1 MKWWIL
7 AVAALAAAAW
17 WFTNRRVQRPQPPK
31 LPGAAAEAVRA
42 FDELYASTF
51 LEANPCDADT
61 VLDLTRLRDFVVGA
75 VHARRMTLPND
86 MAADAA
92 HLALAESSEDVMTAQ
107 LEDVRQRCGLGSDPS
122 RLGGWHSGWY
132 RPALNS

>member
-1 MKWWIL
+1 MVYFAAVVIVVVAWWWL
-7 AVAALAAAAW
+7 WGKRRQEAPSKLPASAAAAA
-17 WFTNRRVQRPQPPK
+17 RM
-31 LPGAAAEAVRA
+31 
-42 FDELYASTF
+42 FDEAYSRTFSTS
-51 LEANPCDADT
+51 AACDERT

-75 VHARRMTLPND
+75 VHDRRMSLPND

-92 HLALAESSEDVMTAQ
+92 ELALAESTEDYMTAC